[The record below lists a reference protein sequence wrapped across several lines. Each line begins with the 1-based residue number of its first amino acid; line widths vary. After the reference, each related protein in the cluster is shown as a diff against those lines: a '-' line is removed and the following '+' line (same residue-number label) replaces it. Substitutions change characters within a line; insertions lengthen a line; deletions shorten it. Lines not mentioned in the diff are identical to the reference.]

1 MFKVFT
7 QIATGFILVAF
18 LTSAVYADQFK
29 ESNFKLPALPSYN
42 RPTSATYKIDNFS
55 LSGTSAASAATAAV
69 KKYVLPNGLAC
80 LTLEAPSENLVVLD
94 YLVRCGVSQ
103 EGSNLQGYNFL
114 ILKMLNNR
122 ISDDSEGDDVVEI
135 TGTLVD
141 DGASADYSRL
151 SITTSP
157 VNYMFMLRRLCKAVS
172 NPNFSEAELQRARE
186 QTLNRMGEGGGTS
199 DQLYDIFLS
208 CFYRLHPYKRSPQV
222 VPLILKRATAAD
234 VSAYFKNNFTP
245 DRTVITA
252 AGRLNG
258 HRVRAEVA
266 SDCSSLIPAR
276 EKILEVQWEPQASEK
291 EVYLYSQSELAW
303 VLLGYQAPSL
313 QSSDYAPMQV
323 IYGALGAGLSSRL
336 WTQLRENRGLA
347 YEVGARYP
355 ELLGP
360 SHLLCHVITKPSS
373 VGIARRRMLAEID
386 KLKKDGMSEL
396 ELAETKEK
404 LLGMYLLER
413 ESMSG
418 RALHLGMAE
427 LSGAGYESDA
437 RKLQELQRVTVAD
450 VKRVANE
457 YLREPTLIMARP
469 GGRFY
474 FDW

>member
-1 MFKVFT
+1 MPKIFT
-7 QIATGFILVAF
+7 KIMVCFM
-18 LTSAVYADQFK
+18 LTVCLSLAAYAEGGEDK
-29 ESNFKLPALPSYN
+29 GLKLPSLPNFN
-42 RPTSATYKIDNFS
+42 RPSSATYKIDNFS
-55 LSGTSAASAATAAV
+55 ISGSSAISASASAV
-69 KKYVLPNGLAC
+69 KKHVLPNGLVC
-80 LTLEAPSENLVVLD
+80 LTLEAPNENLVVLD

-122 ISDDSEGDDVVEI
+122 ISDDDEGDDVVEI

-141 DGASADYSRL
+141 DGASSDYSRL

-157 VNYMFMLRRLCKAVS
+157 VNYMFMLRRLCKAVA
-172 NPNFSEAELQRARE
+172 NPNFSEAELNRARE

-222 VPLILKRATAAD
+222 VPVILKRATAAD
-234 VSAYFKNNFTP
+234 VSDYFKNNFTS

-258 HRVRAEVA
+258 QKVREEVA
-266 SDCSSLIPAR
+266 LNCSAMVPAK

-313 QSSDYAPMQV
+313 QSSDYSAMQV

-336 WTQLRENRGLA
+336 WTELRENRGLA

-360 SHLLCHVITKPSS
+360 SHLLCHIITKPGS
-373 VGIARRRMLAEID
+373 VGIARRRMLSEIN
-386 KLKKDGMSEL
+386 KLKKEGMSEL
-396 ELAETKEK
+396 ELTETKEK

-450 VKRVANE
+450 IKRVANQ
-457 YLREPTLIMARP
+457 YLKEPTLIMARP

>member
-1 MFKVFT
+1 MWKF
-7 QIATGFILVAF
+7 FIKLIGPVLVAAYW
-18 LTSAVYADQFK
+18 AVSVGAQSPDRDL
-29 ESNFKLPALPSYN
+29 KLPSLPGFNHPPS
-42 RPTSATYKIDNFS
+42 STYKIDNFS
-55 LSGTSAASAATAAV
+55 ISGTSSISNGASSV
-69 KKYVLPNGLAC
+69 KKYVLPNGFVC
-80 LTLEAPSENLVVLD
+80 LTLEEPSKNLVVID

-114 ILKMLNNR
+114 VLKMLSNR
-122 ISDDSEGDDVVEI
+122 ISDDEFGDDVVEI
-135 TGTLVD
+135 TGSLVD

-157 VNYMFMLRRLCKAVS
+157 VNYMFMLRRLCKAVA
-172 NPNFSEAELQRARE
+172 NPNFSQAELDQARR
-186 QTLNRMGEGGGTS
+186 QTLNRMGDSEGTS
-199 DQLYDIFLS
+199 GQLYDIFLS
-208 CFYRLHPYKRSPQV
+208 CFYRIHPYKRSPQV
-222 VPLILKRATAAD
+222 VPVILNRTSAANI
-234 VSAYFKNNFTP
+234 SAYYKRNFTP
-245 DRTVITA
+245 DRTVLTA
-252 AGRLNG
+252 AGKVNAQK
-258 HRVRAEVA
+258 VREEVSSACA
-266 SDCSSLIPAR
+266 SMVPAG

-313 QSSDYAPMQV
+313 QSSDYAAMQI

-336 WTQLRENRGLA
+336 WTELRENRGLA

-360 SHLLCHVITKPSS
+360 SHLLCHIITKPGT

-386 KLKKDGMSEL
+386 KLKKDGMNEL

-404 LLGMYLLER
+404 MIGLYLAER
-413 ESMSG
+413 ESLSG
-418 RALHLGMAE
+418 KVLHLGMAE

-437 RKLQELQRVTVAD
+437 RKIQELKSVTAAD
-450 VKRVANE
+450 IKRVANK

-469 GGRFY
+469 GGLFY